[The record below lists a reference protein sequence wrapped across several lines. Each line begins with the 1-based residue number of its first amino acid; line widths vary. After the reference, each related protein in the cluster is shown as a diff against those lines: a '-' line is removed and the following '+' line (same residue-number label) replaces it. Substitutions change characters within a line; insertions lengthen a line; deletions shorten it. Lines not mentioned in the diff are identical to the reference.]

1 MNNIFQTSR
10 RARRAFSSRTVLA
23 AAAFVVACGGCA
35 LDQPFAGL
43 GNILGAPAEAKTAG
57 NTQNSALEAVRSK
70 VAAGADAK
78 ELRKE
83 LSSALRYW
91 SKDYAQGERM
101 KIVQL
106 LLENG
111 GVGVNQQEEEID
123 GSIPLSEA
131 LKSLWACSEGY
142 IEEGREAVAK
152 EMEEIAVFLVS
163 KGANPN
169 ATVMEPTSG
178 NAPVVRTALG
188 VASSVGSVSLVNAL
202 VEKGAKVNAVD
213 EQGETPLHVA
223 ASEGKANAVKVLL
236 DKGAKIEAKDRDSGW
251 TPLMTAVSAPFAS
264 ATDSASVSAYTDT
277 VQLLVDKGA
286 NVNARSK
293 TGETVLASAQDSQN
307 RLRGIWQGLAPAQRS
322 NEVGQEYLV
331 KINEYDKIINIL
343 KSAGA
348 KVSAGGKQASA
359 KKRK

>member
-1 MNNIFQTSR
+1 MNNTLHTSR
-10 RARRAFSSRTVLA
+10 RAFSARTAFA
-23 AAAFVVACGGCA
+23 AAVFVLACGGCA
-35 LDQPFAGL
+35 LDQPLAGL
-43 GNILGAPAEAKTAG
+43 GNILGAPAEAKTA
-57 NTQNSALEAVRSK
+57 QDSKLEAVKSK

-83 LSSALRYW
+83 LSSVLSYW
-91 SKDYAQGERM
+91 GKDYAQGERM

-142 IEEGREAVAK
+142 VEEGGEAVAK

-188 VASSVGSVSLVNAL
+188 VASSAGSVSLVSAL

-223 ASEGKANAVKVLL
+223 ASEGKANAAKVLL

-251 TPLMTAVSAPFAS
+251 TPLMTAVSTPV
-264 ATDSASVSAYTDT
+264 ATATEGASVSAYTDT

-293 TGETVLASAQDSQN
+293 KGETVLTLAQDAQN
-307 RLRGIWQGLAPAQRS
+307 SLKGIWQGLAPAQRS

-348 KVSAGGKQASA
+348 KASAGGKKASA